1 VTGAAAPAPALFDY
15 DAAKPAWYFRAAR
28 ADYVAA
34 MPDDPSASVLEL
46 GCSDGGTGALAL
58 ASGKCGRYV
67 GVEIAPEAAARA
79 RPRLTQVIVGD
90 IERMALD
97 LPPASF
103 DALVMSEV
111 LEHLVDPWSVVAQ
124 LGALVRP
131 GGLVFAS
138 SPNVAHLDMVRRLLR
153 GRWDLEDA
161 GVMDRTHLR
170 WFTPATFR
178 EMFEAAGFETLRVGP
193 IKPFGG
199 RKRLISRLTGGR
211 FDHLMITQIDYRGRR
226 R

>member
-1 VTGAAAPAPALFDY
+1 VTAAGAPVPALFDY
-15 DAAKPAWYFRAAR
+15 DAAKPPWYFRAVR

-34 MPDDPSASVLEL
+34 MPGNPAASILEL

-67 GVEIAPEAAARA
+67 GIEIAPEAAERARA
-79 RPRLTQVIVGD
+79 RLTQVIVGD
-90 IERMALD
+90 VERMALD
-97 LPPASF
+97 LPEASF
-103 DALVMSEV
+103 DALVISEV
-111 LEHLVDPWSVVAQ
+111 LEHLVDPWSVVAR
-124 LGALVRP
+124 LGALLRP
-131 GGLVFAS
+131 GGLLFAS
-138 SPNVAHLDMVRRLLR
+138 SPNVAHLAMVRRLLR
-153 GRWDLEDA
+153 GRWDLEDT

-178 EMFEAAGFETLRVGP
+178 AMFEEAGFQTLRIGP
-193 IKPFGG
+193 IKPFGT
-199 RKRLISRLTGGR
+199 RKRLISRVTGGR